1 MTRARLILSSLRYH
15 ARSHVGTLLGAIVA
29 SAVLTGSLVV
39 GDSVRKTLQNQAK
52 QRLGHIQA
60 ALQQHDRFFRS
71 ELAKELELGESTST
85 AALLRLNAAGY
96 VKNDESET
104 THRANSIQL
113 IGIDDAFWKFALLK
127 TEKRPA
133 LSGGKALINPRLAQ
147 QLDLK
152 DGDGF
157 HLRIAKP
164 SVLPRDAPLSVAE
177 DLTMRLSLTVA
188 KVTSK
193 QS

>member
-1 MTRARLILSSLRYH
+1 MTRARLILGSLTYH

-39 GDSVRKTLQNQAK
+39 GDSVKKTLQDQAK
-52 QRLGHIQA
+52 QRLGHTQA

-71 ELAKELELGESTST
+71 ELELGERAFT
-85 AALLRLNAAGY
+85 AAMLRLNAAGY
-96 VKNDESET
+96 VENDEGELS
-104 THRANSIQL
+104 HRANSIQL

-133 LSGGKALINPRLAQ
+133 LSGGEALINPRIAQ

-164 SVLPRDAPLSVAE
+164 SVLPRDAAGCRWPPARQIS
-177 DLTMRLSLTVA
+177 
-188 KVTSK
+188 
-193 QS
+193 